1 VSVEHISDRV
11 KSAVYNQAGQGGVEY
26 VLVTLLA
33 VAVVGIITAVT
44 KSGGFEAG
52 IEGVIREI
60 FGKFMDGGNK

>member
-1 VSVEHISDRV
+1 VPVEHISDRV
-11 KSAVYNQAGQGGVEY
+11 KRVAYSQAGQGGVEY

-52 IEGVIREI
+52 IEAVIKEI